1 MIQIYDGCY
10 TTKGCFGL
18 SSSSPTKVGEREE
31 MIAHQVFQ
39 SCVITRD
46 CDMVVTYQKNST
58 GQFRFE
64 LGGIIKSDVEYV
76 ALGISEINK
85 MPGASVM
92 ACSRCAT
99 INLVVCLSFMSS
111 HLLGVTRAR

>member
-1 MIQIYDGCY
+1 MGVTLQKDASVSRLPARQRWEKEKKMI
-10 TTKGCFGL
+10 T
-18 SSSSPTKVGEREE
+18 
-31 MIAHQVFQ
+31 HQVFQ

-64 LGGIIKSDVEYV
+64 LGGIIKSGVEYV
-76 ALGISEINK
+76 ALGISETNK

-92 ACSRCAT
+92 ACSR
-99 INLVVCLSFMSS
+99 
-111 HLLGVTRAR
+111 

>member
-31 MIAHQVFQ
+31 IIAHQVFQ
-39 SCVITRD
+39 SCVIPRD

-64 LGGIIKSDVEYV
+64 LGGIIKSGVEYV
-76 ALGISEINK
+76 ALGISETNK

-92 ACSRCAT
+92 ACSRLAI
-99 INLVVCLSFMSS
+99 INQFDCV
-111 HLLGVTRAR
+111 

>member
-1 MIQIYDGCY
+1 M
-10 TTKGCFGL
+10 
-18 SSSSPTKVGEREE
+18 
-31 MIAHQVFQ
+31 
-39 SCVITRD
+39 ITRD

-64 LGGIIKSDVEYV
+64 LGGIIKSGVEYV

-92 ACSRCAT
+92 ACSR
-99 INLVVCLSFMSS
+99 
-111 HLLGVTRAR
+111 